1 MRDPTHLFEGE
12 VSPERYLLARRVSVA
27 LQPTIITIPVFMLL
41 CIPLLPDAA
50 DYMIAVLVTTVF
62 LSILPTILVY
72 YFSYKT
78 NNIDGDV
85 EKREERMAP
94 LIIGVLLYVLAGVA
108 IMLVEAPDL
117 VRVFTWTYVIST
129 FVVTLISTK
138 WKISIHMTGIT
149 GPVIAL
155 TVAFF
160 PWGIVSAVLLPIVG
174 WSRYVQ
180 RKHTPAQLAG
190 GVIEG
195 IIVTLL
201 MFTLFLW

>member
-1 MRDPTHLFEGE
+1 MKDPTHLFEGE
-12 VSPERYLLARRVSVA
+12 VSPERYLLARRISVT
-27 LQPTIITIPVFMLL
+27 LQPTIITIPTFMLL
-41 CIPLLPDAA
+41 CIPLLPDAV
-50 DYMIAVLVTTVF
+50 DYIVAVLVTTVF

-72 YFSYKT
+72 YFSHKT

-94 LIIGVLLYVLAGVA
+94 LAIGIGLYILAAVA
-108 IMLVEAPDL
+108 ITLVEATDL
-117 VRVFTWTYVIST
+117 VRVFTYTYVLST

-155 TVAFF
+155 TAAFF
-160 PWGIVSAVLLPIVG
+160 PWGLVSAVLLPIVA

-180 RKHTPAQLAG
+180 RKHTPAQLIG
-190 GVIEG
+190 GVVEG
-195 IIVTLL
+195 VVVTLL